1 MDFSPWGRKGSDMTE
16 AAEHAC
22 TALMARAVAH
32 TEYELFTGS
41 NSGLLKKKKKK
52 KTTLVWTI
60 NVYLELSRQK
70 TLKSY

>member
-1 MDFSPWGRKGSDMTE
+1 MDYSPQGRKGSDMTE

-41 NSGLLKKKKKK
+41 NSGLLKKK
-52 KTTLVWTI
+52 TTLVWTI

>member
-1 MDFSPWGRKGSDMTE
+1 MYSLDV
-16 AAEHAC
+16 
-22 TALMARAVAH
+22 RAVAH
-32 TEYELFTGS
+32 TERELFTGS
-41 NSGLLKKKKKK
+41 NSGLLKKK

>member
-41 NSGLLKKKKKK
+41 NSGLLKKT